1 MKKNTPWLTLFTTLK
16 PFDRDHIALIQR
28 NALRSWLALGPQV
41 EVLLIGDE
49 PGVGEVAREFGV
61 RHLPEVRTN
70 EHGTPIIS
78 SIFALAREFATAS
91 YLCYLNGD
99 IILFPEFVPALQAIA
114 AQVKGCFL
122 AVGQRW
128 DLEVT
133 QPLVFAPGWSEDLRA
148 KVRFHGR
155 LHPRDG
161 IDFFVFPK
169 ECFQDIPTFAVGRS
183 GWDNWMIFHACA
195 RGWPVVDLSWSVLVV
210 HQNHDYAH
218 LPGMQPHYRQAE
230 SLRNIELAGGLA
242 HMYTLREASHVLT
255 KKGLRR
261 RPWQL
266 AAWIHRLELRLQRQG
281 FPRRGWRLLL
291 LRGLRRVRFGLERRE
306 MARRVP
312 PPPFG

>member
-1 MKKNTPWLTLFTTLK
+1 MSSGPWLTLFSAPK
-16 PFDRDHIALIQR
+16 PFDRPAIALIQR
-28 NALRSWLALGPQV
+28 NAIRSWLALGSEV
-41 EVLLIGDE
+41 EVVLLGDE
-49 PGVGEVAREFGV
+49 VGLAEVAQEMGV
-61 RHLPEVRTN
+61 RHIPDVACN
-70 EHGTPIIS
+70 EQGTPLIPSLFARAHEVS
-78 SIFALAREFATAS
+78 SAP

-99 IILFPEFVPALQAIA
+99 IVLLPDFLPALRTVAR
-114 AQVKGCFL
+114 QVNGCFL

-128 DLEVT
+128 DLDVEE
-133 QPLVFAPGWSEDLRA
+133 PLDFAPDWASRLREQVSREG
-148 KVRFHGR
+148 K
-155 LHPRDG
+155 LHSRDG
-161 IDFFVFPK
+161 IDFFAFPK
-169 ECFQDIPTFAVGRS
+169 GCFEDIPPLVVGRS
-183 GWDNWMIFHACA
+183 GWDNWMIYHARA
-195 RGWPVVDLSWSVLVV
+195 REWPVVDLSWSVLVV

-218 LPGMQPHYRQAE
+218 LPGGQPHYRQAE

-255 KKGLRR
+255 KKGVRR

-291 LRGLRRVRFGLERRE
+291 LRGLRWVRFGLERRE